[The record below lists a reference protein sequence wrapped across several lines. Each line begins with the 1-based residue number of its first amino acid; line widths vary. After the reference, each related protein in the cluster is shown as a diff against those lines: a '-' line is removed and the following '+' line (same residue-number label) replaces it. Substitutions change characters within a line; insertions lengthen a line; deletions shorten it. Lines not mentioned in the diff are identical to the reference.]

1 MSASHTASTP
11 PGFVQGLGTVIYP
24 VTDLARAK
32 QWYADVFGHEPYF
45 DQPFYV
51 GFNIGGYELGLDP
64 GAARGPATGGGI
76 AYWRVRDIGAV
87 VQHFTAHGATV
98 IAPVQDVGGDIKVA
112 TMGDPFGNAIGLV
125 QNPHFALV
133 DE

>member
-1 MSASHTASTP
+1 MTHDSRS
-11 PGFVQGLGTVIYP
+11 GIQGLGTVIYP
-24 VTDLARAK
+24 VSDIARAR
-32 QWYADVFGHEPYF
+32 QWYAAAFVQEPYF

-64 GAARGPATGGGI
+64 NASHKPSADGGI

-87 VQHFTAHGATV
+87 LQHFTEQGATV

-112 TMGDPFGNAIGLV
+112 TVGDPFGNAIGLV
-125 QNPHFALV
+125 QNPHFSLPS
-133 DE
+133 D